1 MKSKRL
7 AIVLELAEREKDQ
20 AAQAFEQARQQYAQ
34 EEQKLAQ
41 LDDYYQDYARSFTST
56 KTLRVEDLV
65 KQRSFLQQL
74 SQAIQQQ
81 QGLLRTVQ
89 NALEEK
95 RKVWQKSHVKHKNL
109 AELIERYRAEEQ
121 TVADKKEQKMLD
133 EWFQQSRA
141 KR

>member
-41 LDDYYQDYARSFTST
+41 LEDYYQDYARSFTST
-56 KTLRVEDLV
+56 RTLRVEDLV

-81 QGLLRTVQ
+81 QGLLQTVK
-89 NALEEK
+89 NAVEQK
-95 RKVWQKSHVKHKNL
+95 RQAWQKSHVKHKNL
-109 AELIERYRAEEQ
+109 ADLITRYRAEEQ
-121 TVADKKEQKMLD
+121 AVTDKKEQKMLD

-141 KR
+141 RH